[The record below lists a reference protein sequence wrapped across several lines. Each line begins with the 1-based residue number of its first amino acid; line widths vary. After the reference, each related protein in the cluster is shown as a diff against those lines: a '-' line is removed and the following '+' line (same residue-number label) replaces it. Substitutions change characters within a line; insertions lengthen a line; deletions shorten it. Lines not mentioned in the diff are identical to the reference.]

1 MIRLGRTRGVETG
14 QVVVGRNPLKL
25 GPLFFKM
32 ELFPLFPETLVKF
45 TGLIMGEFRPTGSVG
60 FQVIGQRAGGIR
72 IKQAN
77 TSGSSKFSGDASS
90 TSASSTTG
98 SSSLSAAASSDAS
111 GAGSTGSSVDNASSS
126 GSSMDGVSSTVSS
139 AADSVSGGSAGAA
152 STASSSATSAPAP
165 SSDASPCR
173 TSPGCAHDGRTGR
186 VLLQS
191 SLILVE
197 KKRLITGNTGK
208 YVRKLRHQ
216 IIC

>member
-126 GSSMDGVSSTVSS
+126 GSSMDGVSSTVSP
-139 AADSVSGGSAGAA
+139 AALPALHPPHHPLQLPRRLLPPTPPLAGH
-152 STASSSATSAPAP
+152 P
-165 SSDASPCR
+165 
-173 TSPGCAHDGRTGR
+173 PGCAHDGRTGR
-186 VLLQS
+186 STSPKFAHSRREKAPYHRKHRQICPETPPSNQLLN
-191 SLILVE
+191 
-197 KKRLITGNTGK
+197 K
-208 YVRKLRHQ
+208 
-216 IIC
+216 